1 MKIVIIS
8 LSWILMLV
16 GVFGMSESLEK
27 LIESVNGKEDGEFG
41 YDQRMIAAWPG
52 LESEAGLNEILD
64 LVLQPGRNENYPE
77 GMNILDAMR
86 FPREKIVGM
95 ILEKVKDRNDH
106 ESGLNRGFGVLQR
119 FTDDPRVFDYL
130 IGFINDHRPMGRR
143 EPMATADY
151 GSVAFRISDC
161 AAGVIR
167 HGLQKRG
174 LLKPGEP
181 AWGEPGGATTYENAD
196 GALILLKELLVKN
209 QLMTAEQSLARP
221 KKEAVMSNSSM
232 DPAPESRAQMRE
244 RRRPDPVIESKQQ
257 ISPWLWIWIG
267 ILAIGGSLGWKFMKL
282 RS

>member
-1 MKIVIIS
+1 MIAS
-8 LSWILMLV
+8 NSSA
-16 GVFGMSESLEK
+16 MSESLKK
-27 LIESVNGKEDGEFG
+27 LIESMNSMEDGEMF

-52 LESEAGLNEILD
+52 LDSEIALNEIIDEL
-64 LVLQPGRNENYPE
+64 LRPGRNENYSE
-77 GMNILDAMR
+77 QSDILDAMK
-86 FPREKIVGM
+86 FSREKIVGM

-106 ESGLNRGFGVLQR
+106 ESGLNRGFGLLQDY
-119 FTDDPRVFDYL
+119 TDDPRVFSYL
-130 IGFINDHRPMGRR
+130 IGFINDNRPMGRR

-209 QLMTAEQSLARP
+209 QLMTVEQSLARP

-244 RRRPDPVIESKQQ
+244 PRRPDPVIESKQQ
-257 ISPWLWIWIG
+257 ISQWLWIWIG
-267 ILAIGGSLGWKFMKL
+267 IVAIGGTLGWKFIKR